1 MMRKT
6 LLFTSLFA
14 MLGTEALAFNP
25 VGSSNVPIQVPRD
38 QNLRDPEYASV
49 PIERIENAYG
59 NQVLMNNGSFRIVCG
74 FQQIIVNPTDNRN
87 FLTRLLY
94 PKKQYVYENTHS
106 CRKVYER
113 TPEYSP
119 SYWVYYRMYGVLYK
133 VQMRHKPQNRY
144 IQVRVN

>member
-1 MMRKT
+1 MRKT

-49 PIERIENAYG
+49 QIERIEDVNG
-59 NQVLMNNGSFRIVCG
+59 NQVQMNNGSYRIVCG
-74 FQQIIVNPTDNRN
+74 YEQQLVNGTDNRN

-94 PKKQYVYENTHS
+94 PKRQYVYENTHS

-113 TPEYSP
+113 TAEYSP

-133 VQMRHKPQNRY
+133 IQMRNKPQNRY

>member
-1 MMRKT
+1 MRKT

-59 NQVLMNNGSFRIVCG
+59 NQVQQNNGYYTIKCG
-74 FQQIIVNPTDNRN
+74 YQQQIVNPTDNRN

-94 PKKQYVYENTHS
+94 PKRQYVYENTHS
-106 CRKVYER
+106 CRKVYYT
-113 TPEYSP
+113 TPERSP

-133 VQMRHKPQNRY
+133 VQMRHKPLNRY